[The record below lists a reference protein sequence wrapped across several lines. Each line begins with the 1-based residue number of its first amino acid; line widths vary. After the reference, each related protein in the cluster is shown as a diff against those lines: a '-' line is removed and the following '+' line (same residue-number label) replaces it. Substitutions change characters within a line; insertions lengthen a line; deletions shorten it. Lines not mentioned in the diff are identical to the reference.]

1 MLSVLV
7 VVALRRYDK
16 AYYHCNE
23 QSEYEKQLIFNKTN
37 RQATPP
43 IKMAIPKS
51 IHKHFTASLRVSVL
65 S

>member
-23 QSEYEKQLIFNKTN
+23 QSEYEKQLISIKQTVS
-37 RQATPP
+37 ATPP
-43 IKMAIPKS
+43 IKIAIPKI

>member
-1 MLSVLV
+1 MLSAS

-37 RQATPP
+37 RQCN
-43 IKMAIPKS
+43 
-51 IHKHFTASLRVSVL
+51 TADLCSY
-65 S
+65 